1 MRAIIISFVCFAG
14 FFSFSCSGSLES
26 IDAFELLTPVEDL
39 PEPTLEHNVVV
50 NLNNVADTG
59 TSYKN
64 WAELYINGQK
74 IDMNQEQKGYKQD
87 YHYHLILRPG
97 VYEVK
102 AKYVARIGDDSR
114 TYTLSTSDEKFRVYP
129 EQRTVLEITL
139 DKKLNGELRSESGI
153 LVEKRKPLE

>member
-1 MRAIIISFVCFAG
+1 MSVILIASLVG
-14 FFSFSCSGSLES
+14 FFSFSCSGSLDS
-26 IDAFELLTPVEDL
+26 IEAFEQLIPVEDL

-64 WAELYINGQK
+64 WAQLYINGPE
-74 IDMNQEQKGYKQD
+74 IEMNQEQKGYKQD

-97 VYEVK
+97 VYEIK
-102 AKYVARIGDDSR
+102 AKNIARIGDDSR

-129 EQRTVLEITL
+129 SQRTVLEITL

-153 LVEKRKPLE
+153 LEEKREPLE